1 MIAARQ
7 VEELQPRP
15 LSRGLTLLFSDG
27 QRTIPITISE
37 FTISTYSSSSFYLQ
51 SSELQRD
58 ARPRLQIDTC
68 HGSERR
74 GKERKK
80 RARNRSRP
88 GNKLDL
94 TTHTHVASGFKVWAE
109 VEWGRPVKFPPTHSY
124 SSAPSCVITERTR
137 VGDFNAPVRSKREE

>member
-1 MIAARQ
+1 MVYSSKDAHNDRRARGR
-7 VEELQPRP
+7 LKSSKAS
-15 LSRGLTLLFSDG
+15 LSRSDSSLFG
-27 QRTIPITISE
+27 WQRTIPITISE

-68 HGSERR
+68 HGSEPR

-94 TTHTHVASGFKVWAE
+94 TTHTHVASSFAVAFEFWQRLSG
-109 VEWGRPVKFPPTHSY
+109 
-124 SSAPSCVITERTR
+124 
-137 VGDFNAPVRSKREE
+137 GDT